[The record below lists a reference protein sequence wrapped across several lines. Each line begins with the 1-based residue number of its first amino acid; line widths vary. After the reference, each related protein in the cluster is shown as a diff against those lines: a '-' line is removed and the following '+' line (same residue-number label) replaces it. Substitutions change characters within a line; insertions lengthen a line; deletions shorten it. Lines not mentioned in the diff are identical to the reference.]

1 MNKRG
6 DEPRSLLRRLL
17 KKADERI
24 FQSTHS
30 STSSASGRPGGSR
43 RTLESSPVRPAPP
56 EVVEPPPQLAPQRKL
71 PQNIEIPTQI
81 TGIEERLQA
90 EEALAQLREKT
101 GQIAAEFAEG
111 KLNRAQFTALYAY
124 FNERRVIIERLLA
137 RDPGTQ
143 AWQQVAKPGHTG
155 FLRQHFEARVLAY
168 SIYNHGSDD
177 VDNPLTTQGSAPMPT
192 AAIKPM
198 LTALNVLL
206 RTQNNSKPLTALRKQ
221 IDNGRWITIVP
232 GNYTTGVALFSLEPS
247 AQQFT
252 LMQDIHRDFER
263 ANRVALERGIRL
275 PDQLVFPHRAL
286 FEHPGEG

>member
-1 MNKRG
+1 VNKRG

-24 FQSTHS
+24 LQSALS
-30 STSSASGRPGGSR
+30 SPGAASGKSGATR
-43 RTLESSPVRPAPP
+43 RTSESSPVRPTPP
-56 EVVEPPPQLAPQRKL
+56 EAAAPPPQLTPQTKL
-71 PQNIEIPTQI
+71 SQNIEIPKQI
-81 TGIEERLQA
+81 SGIEERLQA

-137 RDPGTQ
+137 RDPDTQ

-168 SIYNHGSDD
+168 SIYNNGSDD
-177 VDNPLTTQGSAPMPT
+177 VDNPLTTQGSISMPVG
-192 AAIKPM
+192 ALKPM
-198 LTALNVLL
+198 LTALNVLQ
-206 RTQNNSKPLTALRKQ
+206 RTQNSAKPLAAVRKQ
-221 IDNGRWITIVP
+221 IESGRWITIVP
-232 GNYTTGVALFSLEPS
+232 GSYTTSVALFSLEPS
-247 AQQFT
+247 VQQFT

-263 ANRVALERGIRL
+263 ANHVALERGIRL

>member
-1 MNKRG
+1 VNKRG

-24 FQSTHS
+24 LQSALS
-30 STSSASGRPGGSR
+30 SPSSMPGKSGASR
-43 RTLESSPVRPAPP
+43 RTSESSPVRPTPP
-56 EVVEPPPQLAPQRKL
+56 EAVAPPPQLAPQPRL
-71 PQNIEIPTQI
+71 SQNIEIPKQI
-81 TGIEERLQA
+81 SGIEERLQA

-177 VDNPLTTQGSAPMPT
+177 ADNPLTTQGSTPMSVT
-192 AAIKPM
+192 AIKPL

-206 RTQNNSKPLTALRKQ
+206 NTHNSSKPLTALRKQ
-221 IDNGRWITIVP
+221 IDNGRWITMVP
-232 GNYTTGVALFSLEPS
+232 GSFTTGVALFSLEPS
-247 AQQFT
+247 VQQFT

-263 ANRVALERGIRL
+263 ANHVALERGIRL